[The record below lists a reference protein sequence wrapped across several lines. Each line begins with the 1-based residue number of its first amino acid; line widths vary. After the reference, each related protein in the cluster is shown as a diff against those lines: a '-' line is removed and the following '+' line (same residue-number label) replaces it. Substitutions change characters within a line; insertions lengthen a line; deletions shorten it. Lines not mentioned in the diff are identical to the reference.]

1 MLHRHP
7 FLGLVTAAYLALV
20 GWVTLGP
27 QPVTPD
33 ADGWLWR
40 ILTVLG
46 RHELTGWITYS
57 RLEFMANIAMFLP
70 IGLFLLLLLGR
81 RFWPLA
87 IVLCCA
93 LTVGIETAQLFIPT
107 RVSDVRDL
115 IANSAGGALGV
126 LVGLVLTLSSRRA
139 PSVRMVGGSPG
150 IRTVHDN

>member
-1 MLHRHP
+1 MLHRRP
-7 FLGLVTAAYLALV
+7 LLGLVTAVYLAVV

-40 ILTVLG
+40 LLNVLG
-46 RHELTGWITYS
+46 RHDLTDWITYS
-57 RLEFMANIAMFLP
+57 RLEFTANIAMFLP
-70 IGLFLLLLLGR
+70 LGLFLLLLFGR

-107 RVSDVRDL
+107 RVSDLRDVV
-115 IANSAGGALGV
+115 ANSAGGALGV
-126 LVGLVLTLSSRRA
+126 LLGMALTLSSRAA
-139 PSVRMVGGSPG
+139 PSVRMVGGGPG
-150 IRTVHDN
+150 IRTMHDN